1 MGVGWLLLMA
11 VALLRGLWLLHGY
24 LGTGSNFPQ
33 PLSSEEEQT
42 ALIAMEA
49 GDRAA
54 RDRLIEH
61 NLRLVAHLVKK
72 FEGSGENPDDLISIG
87 TVGLIKGVET
97 FNRHRG
103 TRLATYAAR
112 CIENEILMHLRTMRK
127 GGNVVSLAEPISRD
141 PDGNEVTLLDI
152 LPDEGER
159 VEDRV
164 ARRQQDARLLQ
175 VIASRLGGRE
185 RQVLRLRYGF
195 GGSERRTQREI
206 ARLLNISRSYV
217 SRIEMP
223 SVYPTIAFPL
233 EAQAIPRRQRPGRPT
248 AEAPERLA

>member
-1 MGVGWLLLMA
+1 MPRSHARCKMG
-11 VALLRGLWLLHGY
+11 
-24 LGTGSNFPQ
+24 
-33 PLSSEEEQT
+33 
-42 ALIAMEA
+42 
-49 GDRAA
+49 RAA
-54 RDRLIEH
+54 
-61 NLRLVAHLVKK
+61 
-72 FEGSGENPDDLISIG
+72 
-87 TVGLIKGVET
+87 
-97 FNRHRG
+97 
-103 TRLATYAAR
+103 YAA
-112 CIENEILMHLRTMRK
+112 
-127 GGNVVSLAEPISRD
+127 LAEPISRD

-217 SRIEMP
+217 SRACAPPWSRGASSTPTDSSGWLPWRWSWSASLFP
-223 SVYPTIAFPL
+223 STCW
-233 EAQAIPRRQRPGRPT
+233 PRLNGT
-248 AEAPERLA
+248 ASYRS